1 MKYVNLFFGILAVTF
16 ITACIQRPANRIQ
29 GTWQL
34 VEGKYNAPDTT
45 LQYHKNKHMKIIGK
59 NHFSTV
65 WQDTSTQGYSGFN
78 GGTYSFNN
86 GLYIEHID
94 YSERGIG
101 GRAIF
106 KVNFKAD
113 TMIFTPATKEGKEKE
128 YGSFEKWKR
137 LE

>member
-1 MKYVNLFFGILAVTF
+1 
-16 ITACIQRPANRIQ
+16 
-29 GTWQL
+29 
-34 VEGKYNAPDTT
+34 
-45 LQYHKNKHMKIIGK
+45 MKIIGK

-94 YSERGIG
+94 YSERGIV

-113 TMIFTPATKEGKEKE
+113 TMIFTPATEDGTEKE